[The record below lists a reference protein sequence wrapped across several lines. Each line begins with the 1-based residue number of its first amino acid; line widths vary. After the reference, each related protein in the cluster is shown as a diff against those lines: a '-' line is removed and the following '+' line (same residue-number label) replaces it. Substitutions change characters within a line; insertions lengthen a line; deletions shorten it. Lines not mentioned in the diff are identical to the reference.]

1 MTDEVF
7 AMVPIQAMLATT
19 YIEELRRSA
28 AAERRAH
35 PTDVDVH
42 LHPGRPSGPTEARK
56 VLARVASQVSR
67 AAAATA
73 NRLDPSFDHRVV
85 RRPSVVPNC

>member
-1 MTDEVF
+1 MPF
-7 AMVPIQAMLATT
+7 QAMLATR

-35 PTDVDVH
+35 PADVDVH
-42 LHPGRPSGPTEARK
+42 RQSRRPSGPGATRRT
-56 VLARVASQVSR
+56 LALVAGGVSR

-73 NRLDPSFDHRVV
+73 RRLDPSLDQPVA
-85 RRPSVVPNC
+85 RRRSALPNC